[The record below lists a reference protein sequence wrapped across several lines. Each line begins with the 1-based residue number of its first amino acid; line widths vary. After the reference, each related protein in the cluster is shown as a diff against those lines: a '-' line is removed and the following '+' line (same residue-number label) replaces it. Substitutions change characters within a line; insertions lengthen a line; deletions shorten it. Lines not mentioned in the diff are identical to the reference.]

1 MKTAILLS
9 GKLEHFRDT
18 YNNISQ
24 RLLSSLG
31 DYDVFISTWDLSE
44 NDKEDLISLYNPK
57 VLHTEVLNEDTKYL
71 FEGSYNYQKSLE
83 LEPKYGSPNSL
94 YMWYKIGRGLNIINE
109 YSGFNNIEYDLVI
122 RLRTDFFFTNRLTQH
137 HIDLVLN
144 NTILLGPHCTEKSHL
159 GFSHASDNFI
169 MFPWKYISV
178 FKNIEKYYSNV
189 WKNYQYFSPENLL
202 YETLKQQALNFTNSD
217 IKLGRIY
224 KNSCILW
231 APNGTTYDGYPNET
245 ILNLTS
251 DFSIDNNSNIIY
263 DSNIS

>member
-1 MKTAILLS
+1 
-9 GKLEHFRDT
+9 
-18 YNNISQ
+18 
-24 RLLSSLG
+24 
-31 DYDVFISTWDLSE
+31 
-44 NDKEDLISLYNPK
+44 
-57 VLHTEVLNEDTKYL
+57 
-71 FEGSYNYQKSLE
+71 
-83 LEPKYGSPNSL
+83 
-94 YMWYKIGRGLNIINE
+94 MWYKIGKGLNIINE
-109 YSGFNNIEYDLVI
+109 YSGFHNIEYDLVI

-169 MFPWKYISV
+169 MFPWKYIAI

-189 WKNYQYFSPENLL
+189 WKNYQYVSPENLL

-217 IKLGRIY
+217 IKLGRVY

-231 APNGTTYDGYPNET
+231 APNGTTYDGYSNEI

-251 DFSIDNNSNIIY
+251 DFDIDKDDYKQLPIKKEILIITIETEDLQNAYIY
-263 DSNIS
+263 DINREGKQINSDGELVDKVSLQLNEDIQNPDNLDGRFSGLLKKFKD